1 MVTGSRRF
9 VGKRFRSAGF
19 AQEMGNANADERSV
33 WLETVTINEML
44 DASGWRDVLLL
55 VMFD

>member
-1 MVTGSRRF
+1 

>member
-1 MVTGSRRF
+1 
-9 VGKRFRSAGF
+9 
-19 AQEMGNANADERSV
+19 MGNANADERSV